1 MSIISASNS
10 ARDPDE
16 QVEQLEKE
24 RLECLRSYHIV
35 DTSPEIEFDRITD
48 LASKIAGTKVAVIS
62 FVEQD
67 RQWFKSKVGIEAQ
80 GTPREIAFCHHTIQN
95 DELMIVSDA
104 TRDIRFKN
112 NPLVKGDPHIRFYAG
127 APLISKK
134 GYRLGTLCV
143 FDSQKVELDENQQN
157 ALVNLA
163 NQVMSLMELRKYQED
178 VEHYQELL
186 HKSAKLSV
194 LGEMSASLAHEI
206 NNPLSVVMGHASELL
221 NDMTKDPTMK
231 PEYIESVTAILN
243 GAQRISNITKG
254 VKSYSLNSP
263 IENMEPHPLHKILF
277 DTVNIFTKTK
287 DQKSITFLCD
297 FRSAENVLIH
307 CHPSMLGQVILNLL
321 NNAYEAITELEKK
334 WVRMLVEVDEKNE
347 KIFIRVSDSGNGIK
361 KDVAQ
366 KIMEPFFTTKSKQMG
381 TGLGLSISTKIAK
394 AHGGELYL
402 NEDRPHTTFTLE
414 LPYPL
419 TKQ

>member
-1 MSIISASNS
+1 MNSISSPSYQN
-10 ARDPDE
+10 DLNE
-16 QVEQLEKE
+16 QAEQLEKE
-24 RLECLRSYHIV
+24 RLECLRSYHII

-48 LASKIAGTKVAVIS
+48 LASKIAGTQIAVIS

-80 GTPREIAFCHHTIQN
+80 GTAREIAFCHHTIQS
-95 DELMIVSDA
+95 DQLMIVSDA
-104 TRDIRFKN
+104 TIDTRFKN
-112 NPLVKGDPHIRFYAG
+112 NPLVKGEPHIRFYAG

-143 FDSQKVELDENQQN
+143 FDSQKVELDENQQS

-178 VEHYQELL
+178 VQHYQELL

-221 NDMTKDPTMK
+221 DEMNQDPMVK
-231 PEYIESVTAILN
+231 PEYLESVVAILN

-263 IENMEPHPLHKILF
+263 MESMEANPLHKILF
-277 DTVNIFTKTK
+277 DAVNIFTKTK
-287 DQKSITFLCD
+287 DQKGITFLCD
-297 FRSAENVLIH
+297 FRSAENVFIH

-321 NNAYEAITELEKK
+321 NNAYEAIIDLEKK
-334 WVRMLVEVDEKNE
+334 WVKMLVEVDQRAE
-347 KIFIRVSDSGNGIK
+347 KINIQVSDSGKGID
-361 KDVAQ
+361 KDLAS

-381 TGLGLSISTKIAK
+381 TGLGLSISKKIAK

-402 NEDRPHTTFTLE
+402 NEGRPHTTFTLE

-419 TKQ
+419 NKQ